1 MVWRLVPRQL
11 IAVAMGSVL
20 LGGCTSAVLQT
31 PTLSYWDPGKGEVGH
46 PKEFSKYG
54 AAGKKASVERNT
66 FSDSYALTFAK
77 DEDTDREAV
86 HNEYYFHPL
95 PYNLE
100 HYSEIGK
107 RWSSSSKDAKAD
119 GRFWERR
126 EFRNFVQ
133 NDLLRRSDQI
143 CSAYLTRIVHGFA
156 VGTAAGKTAKS
167 AFGVLQTLAAPASF
181 VADAV
186 QVSGAGLTG
195 LGTTEILQYKVFT
208 DTSQSIIKSRRAIRN
223 AIRSAQKEDTNVYD
237 ISQALYDAERYHTVC
252 NYATQWAAGP
262 DIATAENE
270 IILVKSEPAA
280 SGTKAAEKKKDIETA
295 PTPKAAIQ

>member
-1 MVWRLVPRQL
+1 MPRQL
-11 IAVAMGSVL
+11 SAVAMGSLL

-31 PTLSYWDPGKGEVGH
+31 PTLSYWDPGKGEVVH
-46 PKEFSKYG
+46 PKEFSKD
-54 AAGKKASVERNT
+54 AAIHKSASVERNK

-86 HNEYYFHPL
+86 HNEFYFHPL
-95 PYNLE
+95 PCNLE

-107 RWSSSSKDAKAD
+107 RWNSSTKDGNNN

-223 AIRSAQKEDTNVYD
+223 AIRSAQKEETNIYD

-270 IILVKSEPAA
+270 VILVKSPEPAA
-280 SGTKAAEKKKDIETA
+280 AGGKGSEKKKEDIETA